1 MKLWNCCSYTSRTD
15 FLIDENWNLFVNF
28 GTIIWIL
35 SKDGV
40 NLIVLRVAEM
50 IQLKVIGW
58 FCFVFQMNDQ
68 KKLMKFLQ
76 EVEEKA
82 GEILTDKEEVLG
94 LDKRRNDDRVGMRAL
109 QKLNQDKVWLT
120 VGPLLIKMEAKAAED
135 LLVQGTKDVW
145 HCFLTLKGLKF
156 ITV

>member
-1 MKLWNCCSYTSRTD
+1 M
-15 FLIDENWNLFVNF
+15 
-28 GTIIWIL
+28 
-35 SKDGV
+35 
-40 NLIVLRVAEM
+40 
-50 IQLKVIGW
+50 
-58 FCFVFQMNDQ
+58 FQMNDQ